1 MVTRKSL
8 NSTEKKFSKNIFL
21 IVKQSWPKWVGS
33 VFYKY
38 DIMQDFSVIHAKFIQ
53 LCRIL
58 PDNWQ
63 QKGILLKNL
72 K

>member
-38 DIMQDFSVIHAKFIQ
+38 DIMQDFSVILAKFIQ

-63 QKGILLKNL
+63 
-72 K
+72 